1 VIAAK
6 AVTREII
13 IVILLEVDTSKH
25 TLSTKFYHKGT
36 SNKRRKTMS
45 NLIVIENGLIPV
57 YKNNENG
64 QVVNAR
70 ELHEFLEVGKD
81 FTTWIKDRIDKYDFV
96 EETDFITTPQ
106 KRGTANGGYKIVD
119 EYILTLD
126 TAKEIAM
133 VQNNEKGKQ
142 VRKYFIAI
150 EKKYKQIV
158 NNPYNALS
166 PELKAIFKIDE
177 KQQKIE
183 TRIDNLESN
192 MPLFNVECK
201 DLQSLVRKIGIKALG
216 GYKSPSYNDNSLR
229 GKVYSDIQHQ
239 LKREFGVSRYEAIKR
254 CQLGKARK
262 IIEEYK
268 APTVLVD
275 KIYLTNSQMGM

>member
-1 VIAAK
+1 MGWWS
-6 AVTREII
+6 
-13 IVILLEVDTSKH
+13 LMNNL
-25 TLSTKFYHKGT
+25 TL
-36 SNKRRKTMS
+36 
-45 NLIVIENGLIPV
+45 IENGLIPV

-64 QVVNAR
+64 QVTNAR
-70 ELHEFLEVGKD
+70 ELHEFLEVSTRYND
-81 FTTWIKDRIDKYDFV
+81 WIKDKIEKYDFI
-96 EETDFITTPQ
+96 ENQDYITVTE
-106 KRGTANGGYKIVD
+106 NLVSGGKQNIH
-119 EYILTLD
+119 ILTLD

-183 TRIDNLESN
+183 TRIDDLESN